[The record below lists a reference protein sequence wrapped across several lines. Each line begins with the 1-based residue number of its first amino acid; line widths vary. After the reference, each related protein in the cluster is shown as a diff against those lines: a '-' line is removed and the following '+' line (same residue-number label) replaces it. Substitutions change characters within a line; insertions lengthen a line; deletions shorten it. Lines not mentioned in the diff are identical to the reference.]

1 MFFAVR
7 FLLLPLLAVLG
18 FLPGSVSARE
28 TVRFEDSRLRPGTI
42 LVRTAERRLYLI
54 GENGQALRYAIAV
67 GKSGRQWQGLK
78 YIEEKQIEPA
88 WAPPAAIRK
97 DKPYLPAVIPPGPGN
112 PLGAAALG
120 LGPGGQY
127 AIHGTNAPDSI
138 GRAASYGCI
147 RMHNHDI
154 LDLYARVRV
163 GTPVIVMP

>member
-1 MFFAVR
+1 MFFVAR
-7 FLLLPLLAVLG
+7 LLLLPLLAGFGVLSG
-18 FLPGSVSARE
+18 PVNARE
-28 TVRFEDSRLRPGTI
+28 MVRFEDGRFRPGTI
-42 LVRTAERRLYLI
+42 LVRTTERRLYLI
-54 GENGQALRYAIAV
+54 GENGQALRYTIAV
-67 GKSGRQWQGLK
+67 GKSGRQWQGQK

-88 WAPPAAIRK
+88 WAPPAMIRR
-97 DKPYLPAVIPPGPGN
+97 DKPHLPAIIPPGPDN

-127 AIHGTNAPDSI
+127 AIHGTNAPGSI
-138 GRAASYGCI
+138 GQAASYGCI